1 MNESTYYVRIFDF
14 NRDPK
19 YILTEAKKTIYS
31 FKKTNKYK
39 RYDIF
44 LLFITFFLLFLHIKE
59 QIVIAKISCGKQ
71 YSNNTNSFG

>member
-1 MNESTYYVRIFDF
+1 MNESTYYVHIFDF

-44 LLFITFFLLFLHIKE
+44 LLFITFFFVLAYK
-59 QIVIAKISCGKQ
+59 K
-71 YSNNTNSFG
+71 TNSYCKNKLWKTI